1 MRPKKPHLRSL
12 SGAKRRQAEAVDM
25 KRILFWSIIVG
36 MAVMWVEVLL
46 MMGDLYVK
54 RR

>member
-1 MRPKKPHLRSL
+1 
-12 SGAKRRQAEAVDM
+12 M

-36 MAVMWVEVLL
+36 MAVMWMEVLL